1 MDSNIERK
9 HFVLSKVSHYVEKKQ
24 MIVKSQTSKVK
35 VSKIK
40 LFKKILLLKL
50 FVVEKC

>member
-1 MDSNIERK
+1 MDSDIERK
-9 HFVLSKVSHYVEKKQ
+9 HFILSKVSHDVKKKR
-24 MIVKSQTSKVK
+24 IVKSQTSKVK
-35 VSKIK
+35 VSKIQ